1 MPKRKNQRILAIDP
15 GTRETGVAVLDG
27 RELIFYGVRTFK
39 RRKPVSILLKEVNR
53 VMQKLID
60 EYDPSELAIETTF
73 FYKNK
78 CVSHLINV
86 AEEMKTIAK
95 RNKLKVV
102 EYAPK
107 TIRKHICK
115 SGKATKKETA
125 RVLCSRFPELCVY
138 LTQDRKWKVDYWSHL
153 YDAVAV
159 GVTHL
164 EMGEDTK

>member
-1 MPKRKNQRILAIDP
+1 MPKKNNQRILAIDP

-27 RELIFYGVRTFK
+27 MELIFYGVRTFK
-39 RRKPVSILLKEVNR
+39 KRRPVSVLLKDVNR

-60 EYDPSELAIETTF
+60 EYDPSEMAIETTF

-78 CVSHLINV
+78 CVSHLITV

-164 EMGEDTK
+164 EKGENNE